1 MAQAAHMPYVGE
13 ELGLFEYAQNW
24 KHYFASRLKPYF
36 RGEVCE
42 VGAGTGTTTKVLC
55 DGTSQRWVGLE
66 PDPALVD
73 QFKQR
78 IESEPLPMPVDIRVA
93 TLSDVPENEVF
104 DTIIYIDVLEHIEDD
119 RGELENAAGHLKPQ
133 GRIVVLCP
141 AHPWLYSPF
150 DEALLHYRR
159 YNRRMYREVTPH
171 KLRLDECYYL
181 DAVGLLASSGN
192 RFFLSQS
199 KPTVRQIKTWDR
211 YMVPVSR
218 VIDPLIGRNLGKT
231 VVGVWVKA
239 GEK

>member
-1 MAQAAHMPYVGE
+1 MDQTAHMPYVGE
-13 ELGLFEYAQNW
+13 ELGLFEHAQNW
-24 KHYFASRLKPYF
+24 KRYFASRLKPHI

-55 DGTSQRWVGLE
+55 DGTPQRWVGLE

-78 IESEPLPMPVDIRVA
+78 MEREPLPMPVDIRVA
-93 TLSDVPENEVF
+93 TLSDVPEDEVF
-104 DTIIYIDVLEHIEDD
+104 DTIIYIDVLEHIKDD
-119 RGELENAAGHLKPQ
+119 RGELENAARHLKPQ

-141 AHPWLYSPF
+141 AHQWLYSPF

-159 YNRRMYREVTPH
+159 YNRRMYREVTPNT
-171 KLRLDECYYL
+171 LRLVECYYL

-192 RFFLSQS
+192 RLLLSQS

-218 VIDPLIGRNLGKT
+218 VIDPLIGRTLGKT
-231 VVGVWVKA
+231 VVGVWTHA
-239 GEK
+239 GTE